1 MIIICILEI
10 NFENNDNLILLMLV
24 IVKMA
29 SSPSSES
36 PPPVQKRT
44 KNSDFDSEI
53 PQKLVKTQSEFGL
66 AISSDSRNPSGTNF
80 ICFLTSRQILFP
92 FVLHFCKEKSKMAAL
107 ESGLGCPG
115 LLWAA

>member
-1 MIIICILEI
+1 MG
-10 NFENNDNLILLMLV
+10 

-66 AISSDSRNPSGTNF
+66 AISGDSRNPSGSDSSQQSWF
-80 ICFLTSRQILFP
+80 MPSSEASALTAEESEGVDSGFSDATPAAFSEDSQEAMNNS
-92 FVLHFCKEKSKMAAL
+92 HSKEQPSKNIT
-107 ESGLGCPG
+107 
-115 LLWAA
+115 

>member
-1 MIIICILEI
+1 
-10 NFENNDNLILLMLV
+10 MLV

-66 AISSDSRNPSGTNF
+66 AISSDSRNPSGTDF
-80 ICFLTSRQILFP
+80 ISFLTSRQILFP
-92 FVLHFCKEKSKMAAL
+92 FVLHICKEKSKMAAL

-115 LLWAA
+115 LLWAG